1 MNLKRLIAGPLA
13 ALTLCVGCLMPA
25 CAENVTSG
33 TTTFQLAELV
43 PSYTITVPADVTV
56 SRTTGEKTQVDITA
70 SDVHLPVNKRIS
82 VTIKRLANEKG
93 SLTNGNFYL
102 KLDPKV
108 DGISTIGLGIAFADG
123 TEPNN
128 YKSVLGVELA
138 SFEDNGTV
146 PYYVYPQNSKIPDK
160 AVCLPTVMTYGY
172 SVVDI
177 AAADAE

>member
-56 SRTTGEKTQVDITA
+56 SRTGEKTQVDITA
-70 SDVHLPVNKRIS
+70 SDVHLPANKGIA
-82 VTIKRLANEKG
+82 VTIKGLANEQG
-93 SLTNGNFYL
+93 SLSNGNFYL
-102 KLDPKV
+102 KLATRV
-108 DGISTIGLGIAFADG
+108 DGVSTVGLGIVFADG
-123 TEPNN
+123 TEANN
-128 YKSVLGVELA
+128 YKSVLGVKLA

-146 PYYVYPQNSKIPDK
+146 PYYVYAQNSQIPDK

-172 SVVDI
+172 GVVDI